1 MKVLDPGHTY
11 ELGVLDAGPYPKI
24 GDFTIDRLTFVKREG
39 PLYPGNRGAH
49 PGTTMQEVLRAVV
62 DRLLYVQAQLPHR
75 DNVAAL
81 DDIKEA
87 IWHLECR
94 AAERHGRTKPNFEEA
109 TYGPTC
115 PKCLHVG
122 CKGGCHG

>member
-1 MKVLDPGHTY
+1 VKVQDPGHSY
-11 ELGVLDAGPYPKI
+11 SLNLLDCRHDGHI
-24 GDFTIDRLTFVKREG
+24 ETLTFVKRTG
-39 PLYPGNRGAH
+39 ANYPGNDRAYC
-49 PGTTMQEVLRAVV
+49 GTTMQEVLRCVA
-62 DRLLYVQAQLPHR
+62 DRLLYVQAQKPHK

-94 AAERHGRTKPNFEEA
+94 AAERHNRPRPGFEEA
-109 TYGPTC
+109 TYGECC

-122 CKGGCHG
+122 CTGGCH